1 MPQNPTKSALIV
13 IDMENAFLDPSSP
26 CCIAGALETVGRCER
41 AVRLAREKGIPVF
54 FVKRIYRANGSD
66 VELTRYRTWQRG
78 ERMMAHG
85 STGAHGATVPAGL
98 RPQEGDYTIDHTGRQ
113 CPA

>member
-54 FVKRIYRANGSD
+54 LSNGF
-66 VELTRYRTWQRG
+66 TGQTAATW
-78 ERMMAHG
+78 
-85 STGAHGATVPAGL
+85 S
-98 RPQEGDYTIDHTGRQ
+98 
-113 CPA
+113 